1 MAMPK
6 INQSPSN
13 SGDPISPDNTSERM
27 DTRTSAKMLNE
38 AGTGSR
44 PVKSAY
50 PIKTSAPMDNYTLGR
65 APQGYLKQTGGKGE
79 G

>member
-1 MAMPK
+1 MKPA
-6 INQSPSN
+6 INQSPS
-13 SGDPISPDNTSERM
+13 SSDSPISQMGPTQGM
-27 DTRTSAKMLNE
+27 DTRTSAKVYNE

-50 PIKTSAPMDNYTLGR
+50 PIKTSAPSDNYTLGR
-65 APQGYLKQTGGKGE
+65 APAGYLRQTGGKGE

>member
-6 INQSPSN
+6 INQSPRS
-13 SGDPISPDNTSERM
+13 SGDPVSQMGPTESM

-65 APQGYLKQTGGKGE
+65 APSGYLKQTGGKGD
-79 G
+79 

>member
-6 INQSPSN
+6 INQSPS
-13 SGDPISPDNTSERM
+13 SAAAPVSQMGPTESM

-65 APQGYLKQTGGKGE
+65 APAGYLKQTGGKG
-79 G
+79 